1 MFEMQVKGTFDA
13 AHYLRGYAGKCSR
26 LHGHT
31 WMVEMAAQGEALNEL
46 GMLVDFKDLNRLL
59 QETLEPLDHRNLN
72 DLPPFTSVNPTAE
85 NIAKYLYETLAPRP
99 FFQRNGVRLSSVRVW
114 ESPHSS
120 VRYSGENS

>member
-1 MFEMQVKGTFDA
+1 MRHITFADTRGNA
-13 AHYLRGYAGKCSR
+13 AAS
-26 LHGHT
+26 
-31 WMVEMAAQGEALNEL
+31 MATPGWWRWQYK

>member
-13 AHYLRGYAGKCSR
+13 AHHLRGYVGKCSR

-31 WMVEMAAQGEALNEL
+31 WTVELDVQGETLDEV

-59 QETLEPLDHRNLN
+59 KETLEPLDHQYLN
-72 DLPPFTSVNPTAE
+72 DLLPFRNVNPTAE
-85 NIAKYLYETLAPRP
+85 NIAKYLYETLAPQPLFGR
-99 FFQRNGVRLSSVRVW
+99 RAAHLASVRVW

-120 VRYSGENS
+120 VCYSGEPS